1 MNFIDMLEMS
11 VTNLR
16 KRKLRTALTVLGV
29 VIGVASIVI
38 MMSIGIALKV
48 SMMEEIQQYGSL
60 TNIEVNAPY
69 QAEGTKEADIK
80 RLDDELIETLSALDY
95 VKYVSPRLDMS
106 VQIAVGKYTGYPTL
120 CGVSKEYL
128 QDLNINVGEGALP
141 TGEGSELEVFFGNMC
156 LVQFYDKQFQG
167 YWDTGEVP
175 AIDLMNDNLYYT
187 FSDETP
193 VMDDNGNVIRK
204 PKRYQFQTAGVAAG
218 SIDEYHQ
225 YSYQAYCDIDQ
236 LKAFLQKA
244 YHGRA
249 IPGQPTT
256 KKGKPYKE
264 IYYSSLVV
272 SCDDMEHVQE
282 VATIIKDMGYNAYSD
297 TEWIESNQK
306 TANMIQMVLGGIG
319 AISLL
324 VAAIGI
330 MNTMMMSIYE
340 RTKEIGVM
348 KVLGCDMRNIQMMF
362 LIEAA
367 VIGFGGGVIGIIF
380 SYLVSFALN
389 GIATGAASDMGMSK
403 LSVIPPWLALA
414 GIAFAVVVGMV
425 AGFFPSRRAMR
436 LSPLAAIRND

>member
-48 SMMEEIQQYGSL
+48 SLMEEIQQYGSL
-60 TNIEVNAPY
+60 TNVEVTAPY

-80 RLDDELIETLSALDY
+80 RLDDELIEIIQRMEHVNY
-95 VKYVSPRLDMS
+95 VAPELEFYLQGSYGSYNGYFNL
-106 VQIAVGKYTGYPTL
+106 IATTQ
-120 CGVSKEYL
+120 EYL
-128 QDLNINVGEGALP
+128 QDLNIDIKEGALP
-141 TGEGSELEVFFGNMC
+141 DPNSKELEIFYGNMIPM
-156 LVQFYDKQFQG
+156 QFYDKQGRG
-167 YWDTGEVP
+167 YWETGVLPDVDFMKDT
-175 AIDLMNDNLYYT
+175 IYYT
-187 FSDETP
+187 FMDESPTL
-193 VMDDNGNVIRK
+193 DGEGNVVRK
-204 PKRYQFQTAGVAAG
+204 PKKYPFKAAGVAAG
-218 SIDEYHQ
+218 TVDEYHM
-225 YSYQAYCDIDQ
+225 YSYNAYCDLDVM
-236 LKAFLQKA
+236 KAFLKKN
-244 YHGRA
+244 YRGRA
-249 IPGQPTT
+249 IPGQPTN

-264 IYYSSLVV
+264 LYYNTIIV
-272 SCDDMEHVQE
+272 SCDDMENVSA
-282 VATIIKDMGYNAYSD
+282 VASAIKDLGYNTYTD
-297 TEWIESNQK
+297 TEWIESNQQ

-367 VIGFGGGVIGIIF
+367 VIGFSGGVVGIIF
-380 SYLVSFALN
+380 SYLVSFGLN
-389 GIATGAASDMGMSK
+389 AIAGSAEEMGMSK
-403 LSVIPPWLALA
+403 LSMIPPWLALV
-414 GIAFAVVVGMV
+414 GIAFAVIVGMI
-425 AGFFPSRRAMR
+425 AGFLPSRRAMR